1 MEWLKAYHNEY
12 THEKSMQEKKAE
24 WEMQRQDAANAK
36 QNAQKDFLARQEKL
50 FTSSINGRSDASKI
64 HQLTKCLI

>member
-12 THEKSMQEKKAE
+12 VHEKSMQEKKAE

-36 QNAQKDFLARQEKL
+36 ENAQKAFLAR
-50 FTSSINGRSDASKI
+50 
-64 HQLTKCLI
+64 